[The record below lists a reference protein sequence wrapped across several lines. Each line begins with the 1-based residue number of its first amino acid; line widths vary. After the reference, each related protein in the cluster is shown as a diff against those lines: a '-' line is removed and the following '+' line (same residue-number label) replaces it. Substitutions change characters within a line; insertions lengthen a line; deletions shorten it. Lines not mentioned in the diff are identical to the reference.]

1 VTSESS
7 LRRSVHALHGYRRLA
22 SMRASVTA
30 PDAVPCDHILLQADA
45 FGDCSLRRVRMF
57 PLLQVLKHVWIAMLS
72 MMKQMLE

>member
-1 VTSESS
+1 
-7 LRRSVHALHGYRRLA
+7 
-22 SMRASVTA
+22 MRASVTA

-57 PLLQVLKHVWIAMLS
+57 PLLQVLKHVWIAMLF